1 MKVPNLRSPY
11 EKVLGVCYF
20 GRMIDKI
27 RLQQQNALP
36 EDYRANV
43 GKGFDGRCVRFLHVD
58 YDALVERVKQGG
70 TDEEFL
76 EWCFQNG
83 RRPLEEEIYVW
94 NEFMR
99 KVGWNDEV
107 TPTLQRRLA
116 EGGFQN
122 RPDIQTIFDYIDLDE
137 GRDPASRSR

>member
-1 MKVPNLRSPY
+1 MKVPGLRSPY
-11 EKVLGVCYF
+11 EKTLGVSYF

-27 RLQQQNALP
+27 RLQQKSELP
-36 EDYRANV
+36 DDYRANV
-43 GKGFDGRCVRFLHVD
+43 GKGFDGRCVRFLHVE
-58 YDALVERVKQGG
+58 YAAVVERVLAGG
-70 TDEEFL
+70 TEEELL
-76 EWCFQNG
+76 EWCFQTG

-122 RPDIQTIFDYIDLDE
+122 RPDIQTIFDYMELDE
-137 GRDPASRSR
+137 GRDPASKG